1 MDQISREA
9 FPWLRRVRDGDHAA
23 TQHMDHEALVA
34 YFHERAAAVN
44 AKLGVR
50 LTTRSE
56 AEGRE
61 IQLAR
66 LNDGRSGASGV
77 DD

>member
-1 MDQISREA
+1 
-9 FPWLRRVRDGDHAA
+9 
-23 TQHMDHEALVA
+23 MDHEALVA

-66 LNDGRSGASGV
+66 VNNGRSGVSG
-77 DD
+77 DDD

>member
-1 MDQISREA
+1 MYQISREP
-9 FPWLRRVRDGDHAA
+9 FPWLRRVRDDDYAA

-66 LNDGRSGASGV
+66 LNDGRSGVSG
-77 DD
+77 DDD